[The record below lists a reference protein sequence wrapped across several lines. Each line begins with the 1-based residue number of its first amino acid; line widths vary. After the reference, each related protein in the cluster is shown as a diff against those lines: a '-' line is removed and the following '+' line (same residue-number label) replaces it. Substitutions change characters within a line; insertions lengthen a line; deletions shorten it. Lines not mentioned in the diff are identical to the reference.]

1 MAKRFSE
8 LGVKLPNER
17 KIFDCPKV
25 SITDIINT
33 EIEVIDYLP
42 EVKTSLG
49 EGRYLVHCR
58 VPSEERNVKFFTTA
72 QNIKAALDQIDKAD
86 FPFLATIKAVR
97 CGNGKFYKFT

>member
-8 LGVKLPNER
+8 LGVKIPNER
-17 KIFDCPKV
+17 KIFDCEKV

-33 EIEVIDYLP
+33 EIEVHDYLP

-58 VPSEERNVKFFTTA
+58 LIAENKFVKFFTTA
-72 QNIKAALDQIDKAD
+72 QNIKAALDLISKED
-86 FPFLATIKAVR
+86 FPFVATIKAAK
-97 CGNGKFYKFT
+97 CGSGKFYKFT